1 MLKSY
6 RKEWDEIRGCWKD
19 RPRHDIASHGADAFR
34 YLAAAYRDLP
44 PPQPPK
50 DTTPRWAG
58 DGRFTVD
65 DLIALHGR
73 SDVRIRVNARLVE
86 LILAVFRDNRG
97 RRQERVWRA
106 QRPGAKIYAIAT
118 SAGGRDRT
126 PGI

>member
-58 DGRFTVD
+58 DGRFAAD

-73 SDVRIRVNARLVE
+73 SDCRGYALGQFPIF
-86 LILAVFRDNRG
+86 ILLQFFDLSVL
-97 RRQERVWRA
+97 
-106 QRPGAKIYAIAT
+106 QRHL
-118 SAGGRDRT
+118 
-126 PGI
+126 